1 MSMKHNPA
9 MPDDEAVASGFY
21 HLAGVPLAGRSC
33 AGLACFAARADAPAR
48 WADAA
53 REPRVHCLGKCYTGP
68 AVADTDSKNAVGGP
82 RPHVEVCARH
92 AVLLGNVQRG
102 GARTLAEYLAAGGGR
117 ALDAARVLDPAT
129 IVAMVRDS
137 GLRGR
142 GGAGFPTG
150 EKWLLVAAAGGP
162 VKHIVANADEG
173 DPGAFSDRFLIEDD
187 PFRLIEA
194 MVIAARAT
202 GASRGHIYLRR
213 EYPACA
219 RVLEAVLAEA
229 RLASWLGSATN
240 KVAAP
245 GFDIELVVGHGS
257 YVCGEET
264 AMLNAIEGRLPQ
276 VRLRPPQITERGLH
290 GQPTLVNNVETLC
303 AVPWIVAHGAAAY
316 AALGFSKSRGTKLLS
331 LNSLFRRPGLYE
343 VEFGITLR
351 EIVEELG
358 GGLKRGR
365 LQGLMIGGPLA
376 GLVPPS
382 RLDTRLG
389 YEEMHAVHGAVGHGG
404 VIAFADDTSL
414 AAIAAEIFRFGA
426 DESCGKCV
434 PCHRGTPQL
443 ARMYAGEAA
452 REPVHHD
459 ALLRALA
466 DTSLCAHGRGLA
478 EFGDSLKANYPDQLA
493 ALFRP

>member
-1 MSMKHNPA
+1 MPMKRNATMPA
-9 MPDDEAVASGFY
+9 GEALASGFY
-21 HLAGVPLAGRSC
+21 HLAGVSLAGRSC

-48 WADAA
+48 WADAT
-53 REPRVHCLGKCYTGP
+53 REPRVHCLGKCYAGP
-68 AVADTDSKNAVGGP
+68 AVAGVDAEDDL
-82 RPHVEVCARH
+82 RPHVEVRARH
-92 AVLLGNVQRG
+92 AVLLGNVLRG

-117 ALDAARVLDPAT
+117 ALEAAHALDPAA

-150 EKWLLVAAAGGP
+150 EKWLLVAAAGGS

-173 DPGAFSDRFLIEDD
+173 DPGAFSDRFLMEDD
-187 PFRLIEA
+187 TFRLIEA

-219 RVLEAVLAEA
+219 RVLEAALAEA
-229 RLASWLGSATN
+229 RQAGWLG
-240 KVAAP
+240 AAGLN

-257 YVCGEET
+257 YLCGEET

-276 VRLRPPQITERGLH
+276 VRLRPPQITERGLY

-303 AVPWIVAHGAAAY
+303 AVPWIIEHGAAAY

-331 LNSLFRRPGLYE
+331 LNSLFCRPGLYE
-343 VEFGITLR
+343 VEFGISLR
-351 EIVEELG
+351 EIVDELG
-358 GGLKRGR
+358 GGLRRGR
-365 LQGLMIGGPLA
+365 LQGLMVGGPLA

-443 ARMYAGEAA
+443 ARMYAGKAA
-452 REPVHHD
+452 REAGRHD

-493 ALFRP
+493 ALFRS